1 MAEVRITNNTDKI
14 MAQFRLNMKSALQA
28 IGVKAVNLT
37 LQKMKSGYGRPI
49 RKTGDLMR
57 DVTYEVENGLA
68 DSVDVGNTLHQFKRH
83 SAVIVMIQPLCLFS
97 AVAFFAFHPARDRSK
112 TPYRPLLLVQHFPCL
127 FAQFFLWHKFFH
139 PSHVLSDNPISIQKI
154 RPI

>member
-14 MAQFRLNMKSALQA
+14 MAQFRLNMKAALQA

-68 DSVDVGNTLHQFKRH
+68 DSVDVGNTLHYATFVHDGTRKMAGRPYLRDAIIGGQAELEK
-83 SAVIVMIQPLCLFS
+83 
-97 AVAFFAFHPARDRSK
+97 VAAEQISK
-112 TPYRPLLLVQHFPCL
+112 GL
-127 FAQFFLWHKFFH
+127 
-139 PSHVLSDNPISIQKI
+139 D
-154 RPI
+154 